1 MKLPGNTLA
10 AYSASASIFLIF
22 HQEVESQV
30 IYHNIDPDSIIFDS
44 QIVPIDFNDDGNT
57 DLTIQ
62 MYFDSSIF
70 IGSSSSSWPVYIQE
84 SIFINQFNS
93 VIKAPGYPLSFGAA
107 NLQYGAMVSESASWN
122 SLGTIN
128 LFYGYE
134 IAGAFGGGVWDLFI
148 PYYNW
153 FENNQFLGVKF
164 KIGAETH
171 YGWVRLSLTGDIL
184 PILSVQDYAYEQQ
197 PDKPIEIAPPSA
209 SIVTDLIL
217 TDVTDYNNITDFN
230 LTFHKAAYEE
240 TVSKYRVF
248 LYKRDVYSLEPPTL
262 SYLETLPADRY
273 VEIEPTGLLNYEVSF
288 PAGMTSI
295 DGMEIYSDWFGYRA
309 IVVSMADGVN
319 SILNNISLP
328 SNAQSIELI
337 STQPAMNVMINDS
350 ADNGT
355 ISDFIVE
362 FDKAEDETGIAEY
375 RVYLINLN
383 SEVDT
388 FPIDDSTYYV
398 KVLPE
403 NLAHYTIH
411 FDINTKIAGDELPIL
426 FETYYASVRSVGDS
440 VFAAISNWSS
450 SKIYDDY
457 YDDLIGGFVEYYS
470 PIYFE
475 QPQVQIDL
483 TTQTSADIHVTFAG
497 LPKYDNLKEYRVCL
511 VPEES
516 MNDFTNT
523 DLETLPWTNYF
534 KVPASEINLDMHLP
548 GDMVDIKGNPAD
560 INQNYAIMIGLPDRS
575 IPTKYSISMP
585 SDLFNLKS
593 GVLPSPKTIFIAENI
608 LYVQDQNTIPFDLG
622 LYDLSGKMI
631 AQFLIK
637 DETTIIDLNYLP
649 KGIYL
654 VSSLEKGIIKPVKIF
669 IGHTK
674 F

>member
-1 MKLPGNTLA
+1 MKLSSNKLA

-22 HQEVESQV
+22 HEKGESQV

-44 QIVPIDFNDDGNT
+44 QIVPIDFNDDGT
-57 DLTIQ
+57 IDLKIQ

-84 SIFINQFNS
+84 SIFISQFNS
-93 VIKAPGYPLSFGAA
+93 VVKAPGYPLSFGAA
-107 NLQYGAMVSESASWN
+107 NLQYGAMVSESAGWN
-122 SLGTIN
+122 SMGTIN

-134 IAGAFGGGVWDLFI
+134 VAGAFGGGIWDLYI

-164 KIGAETH
+164 NIGTETH
-171 YGWVRLSLTGDIL
+171 YGWVRLSLTGDVL

-197 PDKPIEIAPPSA
+197 PDTPIEIAPPSA

-217 TDVTDYNNITDFN
+217 TDVTDYNNITDFK

-262 SYLETLPADRY
+262 SSLETLPSDRY
-273 VEIEPTGLLNYEVSF
+273 VEIEPSGLLNYEVSF
-288 PAGMTSI
+288 PTGMTSI
-295 DGMEIYSDWFGYRA
+295 DGTEIYSDWFGYRA
-309 IVVSMADGVN
+309 IIVSMADGIN
-319 SILNNISLP
+319 SLLNNISLP
-328 SNAQSIELI
+328 SNAQSIELT
-337 STQPAMNVMINDS
+337 STQPAVNVMINDS
-350 ADNGT
+350 TDNGN

-383 SEVDT
+383 SEVDP
-388 FPIDDSTYYV
+388 FPIDDSSYYV

-403 NLAHYTIH
+403 NIAHYTIH
-411 FDINTKIAGDELPIL
+411 FDTIIKIAGDEFPIL
-426 FETYYASVRSVGDS
+426 FQSYYASVRSVGDS
-440 VFAAISNWSS
+440 VFAATSEWSS
-450 SKIYDDY
+450 SIIYDY
-457 YDDLIGGFVEYYS
+457 YYGDIIGGFVEYYS
-470 PIYFE
+470 PVYFE

-516 MNDFTNT
+516 MDDFTNT
-523 DLETLPWTNYF
+523 DLVTLPWTNYF
-534 KVPASEINLDMHLP
+534 KITASEINLDTHLP
-548 GDMVDIKGNPAD
+548 ADMLDVNGNPAD
-560 INQNYAIMIGLPDRS
+560 INQNYVIMIGLSDRS
-575 IPTKYSISMP
+575 IPTMYSISMP
-585 SDLFNLKS
+585 SALFNLKN
-593 GVLPSPKTIFIAENI
+593 GVLPSPNTIFVAENI
-608 LYVQDQNTIPFDLG
+608 LYVQNQNTTPFDLAI
-622 LYDLSGKMI
+622 YDLSGKMI
-631 AQFLIK
+631 AQYLIK
-637 DETTIIDLNYLP
+637 DETTTIDLNYLP

-669 IGHTK
+669 IGHTR